1 MTLLTIGCNVKEPQ
15 NTPTAT
21 PTDTVQTTT
30 PSPDIEPTEEP
41 TPTIEP
47 TPNYEV
53 YHVKA
58 HNLNVRS
65 KPDASD
71 NTNIIGELHAYD
83 EVCVTGTEGEHAAHI
98 GRGGI
103 LCEQIS
109 RTH

>member
-1 MTLLTIGCNVKEPQ
+1 MKRFTAAALVLMTLLTIGCNVKEPQ

-65 KPDASD
+65 KPNRRAPC
-71 NTNIIGELHAYD
+71 L
-83 EVCVTGTEGEHAAHI
+83 
-98 GRGGI
+98 
-103 LCEQIS
+103 
-109 RTH
+109 